1 MESQIA
7 THHDAEIILKLYDLR
22 REDVLRKARHWVVFE
37 FNPKTPEE
45 FLALL
50 QSGGSQE
57 NAYFRQA
64 ISYWEMA
71 ASLVIHGAVK
81 SDLYLESNG
90 EGILIFAKFY
100 AFRETYLSKTGFPF
114 MRQTAQMIEK
124 YPMARDRF
132 NARLKMVQDR
142 AK

>member
-7 THHDAEIILKLYDLR
+7 THDDADIILKLYDLR
-22 REDVLRKARHWVVFE
+22 REEVLRKARHWIVFE

-45 FLALL
+45 FLVVL
-50 QSGGSQE
+50 QAAGSQE

-81 SDLYLESNG
+81 SDLYLDSNG
-90 EGILIFAKFY
+90 EGILIFAKLY
-100 AFRETYLSKTGFPF
+100 GFREAYASKTGFPL

-132 NARLKMVQDR
+132 NARLKMIQDR
-142 AK
+142 GQ

>member
-22 REDVLRKARHWVVFE
+22 REEVLRKARHWMVFE
-37 FNPKTPEE
+37 FNPKTQEE
-45 FLALL
+45 FLAVL
-50 QSGGSQE
+50 QGYGTQE
-57 NAYFRQA
+57 NAYFRQV

-71 ASLVIHGAVK
+71 ASLVVHGAVK
-81 SDLYLESNG
+81 SDLYLDSNG
-90 EGILIFAKFY
+90 EGIFIFAKLY
-100 AFRETYLSKTGFPF
+100 AFRDAYAAKTGIPL

-132 NARLKMVQDR
+132 NARLKSIQDR